1 MTLSIVALSSADKI
15 KRNLIE
21 YLQKIRGLGDAIAK
35 HSGRNQGQSTTA
47 NTISYLAS
55 PASRSQLD
63 TTEAD
68 RVTWIGVV
76 INVILSVGKLTVG
89 IMQNSSVLIAD
100 AGHSFSDL
108 ISDFI
113 TLWSVQ
119 VARLPPDEDHPY
131 GHTKFEAIGSLF
143 LSLTLLATGLS
154 VGTMAHKQLVPFLSG
169 TAMAASAAPVTVP
182 GPLAL
187 FMAGL
192 SIASKE
198 WLFRITK
205 VVGEKL
211 NSPVVVANAWHHR
224 SDAYSSV
231 LALLSIAWAMSGFP
245 AADAA
250 AGLLVAGMIGMTG
263 CDIMVESIQQLSDS
277 AHLGLQ
283 EELQIL
289 SKDWIL
295 TDPDVLKISS
305 LRARQVGSSAFC
317 DIAVEIS
324 PNLSTTATRAL
335 EERLKK
341 YLVAAI
347 LERTGQV
354 ITLTV
359 NAKAPLLVC
368 PLLEATDDSALTTRR
383 TKDNSSNASLQT
395 GKEEGFDRPRTFTG
409 LSAGQVEMQV
419 RQQALLLEPNQEVQT
434 VTVHYQS
441 PQRVSVD
448 VTISPKIASDLTQL
462 RVQAKR
468 LQSVLEEQIT
478 EINAARIYLDL
489 LREPSSSSNDNVAF
503 VEALPL
509 PLSDVVAFGN
519 LWNGPV
525 ASHNLTSVDR
535 IP

>member
-1 MTLSIVALSSADKI
+1 
-15 KRNLIE
+15 
-21 YLQKIRGLGDAIAK
+21 
-35 HSGRNQGQSTTA
+35 
-47 NTISYLAS
+47 
-55 PASRSQLD
+55 
-63 TTEAD
+63 
-68 RVTWIGVV
+68 
-76 INVILSVGKLTVG
+76 
-89 IMQNSSVLIAD
+89 
-100 AGHSFSDL
+100 
-108 ISDFI
+108 
-113 TLWSVQ
+113 
-119 VARLPPDEDHPY
+119 LPPDDDHPY

-187 FMAGL
+187 FMAAL

-283 EELQIL
+283 EELQML
-289 SKDWIL
+289 AKAWIQ

-317 DIAVEIS
+317 DVTVEIS

-341 YLVAAI
+341 YLVSAI
-347 LERTGQV
+347 TERTGRV

-359 NAKAPLLVC
+359 H
-368 PLLEATDDSALTTRR
+368 DSAR
-383 TKDNSSNASLQT
+383 TAKLIKEQASNASPQEVQ
-395 GKEEGFDRPRTFTG
+395 EEGLDRSRAYTG

-419 RQQALLLEPNQEVQT
+419 RQQALLLDPHQEVQT

-448 VTISPKIASDLTQL
+448 VIIRPTIASDLGQL
-462 RVQAKR
+462 RLQAKR
-468 LQSVLEEQIT
+468 LQSVLQEQII
-478 EINAARIYLDL
+478 EVQSARIYFDL
-489 LREPSSSSNDNVAF
+489 LNETSNSLSDDVTWLQ
-503 VEALPL
+503 ALPL
-509 PLSDVVAFGN
+509 PSSDAVALSN
-519 LWNGPV
+519 LWNGPL
-525 ASHNLTSVDR
+525 ASQNTTSLER

>member
-1 MTLSIVALSSADKI
+1 
-15 KRNLIE
+15 
-21 YLQKIRGLGDAIAK
+21 
-35 HSGRNQGQSTTA
+35 
-47 NTISYLAS
+47 
-55 PASRSQLD
+55 
-63 TTEAD
+63 
-68 RVTWIGVV
+68 
-76 INVILSVGKLTVG
+76 
-89 IMQNSSVLIAD
+89 MQHSSVLIAD

-119 VARLPPDEDHPY
+119 VARLPPDDDHPY

-187 FMAGL
+187 FMAAL

-283 EELQIL
+283 EELQML
-289 SKDWIL
+289 AKAWIQ

-317 DIAVEIS
+317 DVTVEIS

-341 YLVAAI
+341 YLVSAI
-347 LERTGQV
+347 TERTGRV

-359 NAKAPLLVC
+359 HAKAPLLVC
-368 PLLEATDDSALTTRR
+368 PLLDAADDSALTA
-383 TKDNSSNASLQT
+383 KLIKEQASNASPQEVQ
-395 GKEEGFDRPRTFTG
+395 EEGLDRSRAYTG

-419 RQQALLLEPNQEVQT
+419 RQQALLLDPHQEVQT

-448 VTISPKIASDLTQL
+448 VIIRPTIASDLGQL
-462 RVQAKR
+462 RLQAKR
-468 LQSVLEEQIT
+468 LQSVLQEQII
-478 EINAARIYLDL
+478 EVQSARIYFDL
-489 LREPSSSSNDNVAF
+489 LNETSNSLSDDVTWLQ
-503 VEALPL
+503 ALPL
-509 PLSDVVAFGN
+509 PSSDAVALSN
-519 LWNGPV
+519 LWNGPL
-525 ASHNLTSVDR
+525 ASQNTTSLER